1 MRVHLHRSDRSTNF
15 GPPQGATVMSSRS
28 LSAPPRIWVD
38 RFFLLEVDFR
48 MMLDAQR
55 SEGAAESRVPPPE
68 ATVGS

>member
-1 MRVHLHRSDRSTNF
+1 
-15 GPPQGATVMSSRS
+15 MSRRS

-68 ATVGS
+68 AAVGS